1 LRLAGLVSALIIRMV
16 QTSPQM
22 AVERDQGLTTDS
34 PAEKPTEGDPLKELA
49 GLAEGLEADPTAK
62 EELHDYE
69 EVLAPTEL
77 RRYKKS

>member
-1 LRLAGLVSALIIRMV
+1 MV

-34 PAEKPTEGDPLKELA
+34 PAVKPTEGDPLKELA

-77 RRYKKS
+77 RRYKKSQQS